1 MNALDDTLLAAA
13 AHGDTAAVRAA
24 LAAGAR
30 VGARDRRHRTPL
42 LHAARHDHVDTARV
56 LLAAGADPN
65 AQDDRCD
72 SPWLVTGV
80 TGGVAM
86 MRTLLAAGPDLRLTD
101 RYGGT
106 ALIPAAERGHVA
118 YVRAVLAET
127 AVDVDHVNRLGWTA
141 LLEAVILGT
150 GGRAHQDVVALLL
163 AAGAD
168 PGIRDPHGDT
178 ALDHATRHGLAE
190 VADLLKGAP
199 GARSGSTP
207 GAGRQSSVTAGR
219 VPG

>member
-1 MNALDDTLLAAA
+1 
-13 AHGDTAAVRAA
+13 
-24 LAAGAR
+24 
-30 VGARDRRHRTPL
+30 RRTTL
-42 LHAARHDHVDTARV
+42 LHAARNDHVAVARV

-65 AQDDRCD
+65 AQDDRRD

-86 MRTLLAAGPDLRLTD
+86 MRALLTAGPDLTLTN

-127 AVDVDHVNRLGWTA
+127 SIDVDHVNRLGWTA

-150 GGRAHQDVVALLL
+150 GGRAHQEVVALLL

-168 PGIRDPHGDT
+168 PDLPDAHGDT
-178 ALDHATRHGLAE
+178 ALHHADRHGLSEIAT
-190 VADLLKGAP
+190 LLRRRQLLGPPQAHHGRRAP
-199 GARSGSTP
+199 GVIR
-207 GAGRQSSVTAGR
+207 GAAE
-219 VPG
+219 

>member
-1 MNALDDTLLAAA
+1 MNALDDSLLAAA
-13 AHGDTAAVRAA
+13 AHGDTVAVRAA

-30 VGARDRRHRTPL
+30 VEARDRRRRTPL
-42 LHAARHDHVDTARV
+42 LHAARHDHVDTARI

-72 SPWLVTGV
+72 SPWLVTGA

-86 MRTLLAAGPDLRLTD
+86 MRTLLPAGPDLRLTD
-101 RYGGT
+101 RHGGT

-127 AVDVDHVNRLGWTA
+127 DIDVDHVNRLGWTA

-150 GGRAHQDVVALLL
+150 GGRAHQNVVALLL

-168 PGIRDPHGDT
+168 PGLPDPHGDT
-178 ALDHATRHGLAE
+178 ALDHATRHGLTEIAS
-190 VADLLKGAP
+190 LLRDAPRPRSGGDP
-199 GARSGSTP
+199 GASRRST
-207 GAGRQSSVTAGR
+207 VTAGR
-219 VPG
+219 APG